1 MNNQIVYSIIE
12 ASYAI
17 YMFNY
22 FETKLTIQHPLKQF
36 ENCIVSIGDFL
47 RHPTERSEFVE
58 NKICPIG
65 HIVGF
70 LFGFYILLRCYWIV
84 NFKFTA
90 GRKLLNKIIIGLL
103 FLGCLI
109 LNWNALVYYMPIF
122 IYEFWMYF

>member
-1 MNNQIVYSIIE
+1 MASLFKVFVILFSKKYITMNNQIVYSIIE

-22 FETKLTIQHPLKQF
+22 FETKLTNQHPLKQF

-70 LFGFYILLRCYWIV
+70 GVWTVGIQ
-84 NFKFTA
+84 
-90 GRKLLNKIIIGLL
+90 
-103 FLGCLI
+103 
-109 LNWNALVYYMPIF
+109 
-122 IYEFWMYF
+122 

>member
-1 MNNQIVYSIIE
+1 MNNQIIYSIIE
-12 ASYAI
+12 AGYAI

-70 LFGFYILLRCYWIV
+70 LFGFYSITFALLHFASLPPLAPRAADARC
-84 NFKFTA
+84 
-90 GRKLLNKIIIGLL
+90 RH
-103 FLGCLI
+103 
-109 LNWNALVYYMPIF
+109 
-122 IYEFWMYF
+122 